1 MKAILKYDYEW
12 TEIDDQYEKILFNKD
27 TEYNVVAIIKS
38 NKYIGEECVV
48 IVNENGES
56 MSVSSN
62 NRYVTLIEDNQELIT
77 KLRYDGIEH
86 VDISKQGE

>member
-48 IVNENGES
+48 IV
-56 MSVSSN
+56 MKMV
-62 NRYVTLIEDNQELIT
+62 NQ
-77 KLRYDGIEH
+77 
-86 VDISKQGE
+86 